1 MEKVI
6 LISSFTID
14 KIEIGGSTYDMVGG
28 PAYYAGIT
36 LAMIG
41 LKPILITAIDPEK
54 LRRFEEFLKKFLNL
68 SLINIDPSCR
78 SIYVFRHKYDGSG
91 RRYSDILS
99 VGCPIELDKLDL
111 KSLARGSWILVSP
124 VYKEIEVKD
133 IEKVTGLG
141 NIAIDLQGL
150 SREIE
155 RQRVIVSLNNILKNI
170 YRIPTVSAIHLSSD
184 DMQDIAVGGEEDLKK
199 IRPIVEKAL
208 TTAYTIGSRGGYI
221 YINNN
226 IYEKLKIKIEGG
238 ENQSGWYYVPSY
250 IETDRGD
257 PTGCGDIFTASL
269 VGFLA
274 MGYSILD
281 AAVRASTISG
291 MRVSRGFPV
300 DINSEEIN
308 DISSELRRKIRKIR
322 NALY

>member
-14 KIEIGGSTYDMVGG
+14 RIEISGSTYERIGG

-36 LAMIG
+36 LAMMG
-41 LKPILITAIDPEK
+41 LKPILITAIDPEELK
-54 LRRFEEFLKKFLNL
+54 RFEEFLNI

-78 SIYVFRHKYDGSG
+78 SIYVFRHRYDSSG

-111 KSLARGSWILVSP
+111 KSLASGSWILVSP

-133 IEKVTGLG
+133 IEKMIGLG

-155 RQRVIVSLNNILKNI
+155 GQRVIISLNNILKNI

-184 DMQDIAVGGEEDLKK
+184 DIQDIATGGVEDLEK

-208 TTAYTIGSRGGYI
+208 TTAYTIGPRGGYI

-226 IYEKLKIKIEGG
+226 VYKKLKLKIKIKRG
-238 ENQSGWYYVPSY
+238 ESQSGWYYVPPY
-250 IETDRGD
+250 IEIDGGD
-257 PTGCGDIFTASL
+257 PTGCGDIFMASL
-269 VGFLA
+269 VGSLV

-291 MRVSRGFPV
+291 IRVSRGFP
-300 DINSEEIN
+300 ININGEEI
-308 DISSELRRKIRKIR
+308 DVISSELRGKIRKIH

>member
-1 MEKVI
+1 
-6 LISSFTID
+6 
-14 KIEIGGSTYDMVGG
+14 
-28 PAYYAGIT
+28 
-36 LAMIG
+36 
-41 LKPILITAIDPEK
+41 
-54 LRRFEEFLKKFLNL
+54 
-68 SLINIDPSCR
+68 
-78 SIYVFRHKYDGSG
+78 
-91 RRYSDILS
+91 
-99 VGCPIELDKLDL
+99 
-111 KSLARGSWILVSP
+111 
-124 VYKEIEVKD
+124 VKD